1 MGAIVLD
8 NCIIE
13 SNALIAAGSVVTMG
27 THVKSGELYAGVPA
41 KKVKNLPKDV
51 QLKKIADQYVMYS
64 DWYR

>member
-1 MGAIVLD
+1 
-8 NCIIE
+8 
-13 SNALIAAGSVVTMG
+13 MG

-51 QLKKIADQYVMYS
+51 QLKKIADQYIMYS